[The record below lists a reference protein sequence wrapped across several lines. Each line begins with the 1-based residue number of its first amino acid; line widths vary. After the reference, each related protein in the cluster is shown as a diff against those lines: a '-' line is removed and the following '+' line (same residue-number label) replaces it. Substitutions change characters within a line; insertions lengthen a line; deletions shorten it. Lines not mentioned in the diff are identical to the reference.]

1 MARRRDPRIL
11 LRNIEIA
18 AGDIEDTIGGADLAT
33 YIANRLLQTHLE
45 RKFITIGE
53 ALNQLDRIS
62 PELAQRI
69 PDARRII
76 GFRHKLVHDYDRINS
91 EAVWS
96 AAVNDLPGLRQ
107 AVRSLLDEI
116 GNTAP
121 TNREARGSLSGRAAR
136 AGEPARDDRRSFG
149 MTADLHHA
157 AWTGDITRIVEL
169 IARGGDP
176 NARDRYGQTALH
188 RAAELGLAEAIRTLT
203 ELGADVGAGDR
214 HGWTPLHEAAGWGHN
229 PDIITAL
236 LEAGADLNAKDRSG
250 RSPLHV
256 AGGWSDDPEMVARLV
271 ELGADL
277 EAVDNGGM
285 TPLELARQQGAPV
298 VAKALE
304 TAGHPADT
312 APTPVSESGTE
323 PDSSSTPSM

>member
-1 MARRRDPRIL
+1 MTRRRDPRIL
-11 LRNIEIA
+11 LRNIEMA
-18 AGDIEDTIGGADLAT
+18 GGDIEDTIDGVDLAT
-33 YIANRLLQTHLE
+33 YIADCLLQTHLE

-76 GFRHKLVHDYDRINS
+76 GFRHKLVHDYDDIDS

-121 TNREARGSLSGRAAR
+121 TTRPAKGGRRPSPRGERAGVEARPLGV
-136 AGEPARDDRRSFG
+136 
-149 MTADLHHA
+149 TTDLHEA
-157 AWTGDITRIVEL
+157 AQANDTSAIALL
-169 IARGGDP
+169 IAQGADAD
-176 NARDRYGQTALH
+176 ARDRYGQTALH
-188 RAAELGLAEAIRTLT
+188 RAAELGLAETIRTLI

-214 HGWTPLHEAAGWGHN
+214 HGWTPLHEAAGWGHS
-229 PDIITAL
+229 PDIITTL
-236 LEAGADLNAKDRSG
+236 LEVGAALQARDRSG

-271 ELGADL
+271 ELGAEL
-277 EAVDNGGM
+277 EAVDNEGM

-304 TAGHPADT
+304 TASRPADA
-312 APTPVSESGTE
+312 APTPVSERGPE
-323 PDSSSTPSM
+323 PGSDSSSTPSM